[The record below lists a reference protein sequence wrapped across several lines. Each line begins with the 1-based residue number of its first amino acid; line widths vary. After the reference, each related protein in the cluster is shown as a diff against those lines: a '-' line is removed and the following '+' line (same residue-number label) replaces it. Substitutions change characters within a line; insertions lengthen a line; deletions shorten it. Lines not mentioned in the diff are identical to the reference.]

1 MTFVE
6 LTNIPSN
13 TIDLTGIYNLR
24 NGMKGVKGILSE
36 YEKKTLTPPDKK
48 SNEIVKVHLDQ
59 RNMDEFF
66 VVYKKQIK
74 ELNLGSKKK
83 SRRKSKKRRKT
94 RRSRKTKRS
103 RKR

>member
-13 TIDLTGIYNLR
+13 TVDLTGIYNLK
-24 NGMKGVKGILSE
+24 NGMKGVKGILSD

-74 ELNLGSKKK
+74 ELKLGSKKK
-83 SRRKSKKRRKT
+83 SRKKSKKK
-94 RRSRKTKRS
+94 RRSRRS
-103 RKR
+103 RRS